1 VAYDEALADRV
12 RDLLAARSEVSERK
26 MFGSLCFLVGGNLAV
41 CARKGGNLLVRLDP
55 EDAER
60 AIAEEGVDQMEMG
73 PSKRRMKGWVFVSPE
88 RISAD
93 ADLAEWVEA
102 GADFAASLPPKD

>member
-12 RDLLAARSEVSERK
+12 RELLSARSEVSERS

-41 CARKGGNLLVRLDP
+41 CARKEGELLVRLGP

-60 AIAEEGVDQMEMG
+60 AAAETGVRIAEMG
-73 PSKRRMKGWVFVSPE
+73 PRKRVMKGWVFVSPE
-88 RISAD
+88 RLAD
-93 ADLAEWVEA
+93 DAGLAEWVEA
-102 GADFAASLPPKD
+102 GADFASSLPHKS